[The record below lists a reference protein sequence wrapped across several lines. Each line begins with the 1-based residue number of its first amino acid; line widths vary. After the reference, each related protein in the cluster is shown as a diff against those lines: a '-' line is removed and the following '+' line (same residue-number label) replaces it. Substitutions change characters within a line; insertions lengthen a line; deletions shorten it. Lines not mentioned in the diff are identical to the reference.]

1 MYLPM
6 PSSVASALVVSALL
20 DVASYS
26 ACQAICALAL
36 ASILSLVCLW
46 DLDANPL
53 SWPNT
58 CLSMKSRQN
67 LVLGVNND
75 VPVPPGKGGLC
86 PRGVQLE
93 HLKEDVDKV
102 AIVER
107 AVSATP
113 LIFRAN
119 CKPRLFE
126 SVFDRVKA
134 RW

>member
-20 DVASYS
+20 DVASS
-26 ACQAICALAL
+26 ARRAICALAL
-36 ASILSLVCLW
+36 ASIPSLVCLW
-46 DLDANPL
+46 DPDANPL

-86 PRGVQLE
+86 PCGVQLK
-93 HLKEDVDKV
+93 HLKEDIDKV
-102 AIVER
+102 AIVEP
-107 AVSATP
+107 AISATP

-119 CKPRLFE
+119 HKPRLFE
-126 SVFDRVKA
+126 SGFDRVKA